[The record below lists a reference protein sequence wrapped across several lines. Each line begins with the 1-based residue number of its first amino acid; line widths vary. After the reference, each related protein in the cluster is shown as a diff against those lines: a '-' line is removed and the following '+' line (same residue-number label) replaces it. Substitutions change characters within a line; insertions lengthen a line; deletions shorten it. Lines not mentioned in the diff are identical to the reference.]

1 MNLEDMV
8 IASVDDHVIEPP
20 TMFDQH
26 LSKEH
31 RALAPQYVTDELGN
45 ASWWWEHEN
54 KRTFAVGINA
64 VVGRPKEEYGME
76 PMNIDQMRKGVWDA
90 AAHIDDMNAMGQ
102 MTALMFPTFAGFD
115 GSWFW
120 DAKDKENTKR
130 VMRAYND
137 WHIDEWCGPYQGRYF
152 PTGLLPL
159 WDLDATLAEMKR
171 LVKKGCRSVF
181 FPANPASRN
190 RLASVHDPLWEP
202 MWALANDEG
211 IVFNCHIGTGLAPE
225 ANSDLSP
232 ISAWI
237 TAMPMAIATD
247 AADLLH
253 LKALLRYPNL
263 KFALS
268 EGGIGWVPYMLERA
282 DFTFR
287 HHGPWV
293 RVDFGGKLPSEV
305 FREHFLT
312 CFIDDRFGCENYKSV
327 GEDIIAYECDY
338 PHSDCTWPHVAEDL
352 WDNVK
357 DLPQNVIDKITHQ
370 NAYRFYGVDP
380 VAQLGRE
387 NCTVGALRAKATHV
401 DISVQSKGGKD
412 AREYA
417 EAGAAVT
424 AGNVAKTFVPVVT
437 AGDVAEGRKR
447 RKGLI

>member
-1 MNLEDMV
+1 MNMEDMI

-54 KRTFAVGINA
+54 KRTFAVGLNA

-76 PMNIDQMRKGVWDA
+76 PMNIDQMRKGVWDPV
-90 AAHIDDMNAMGQ
+90 AHIDDMNAMGQ

-115 GSWFW
+115 GGWFW
-120 DAKDKENTKR
+120 DAKDKENCKR
-130 VMRAYND
+130 VMSAYND
-137 WHIDEWCGPYQGRYF
+137 WHIDEWCGPYKGRYF
-152 PTGLLPL
+152 RGAILPL
-159 WDLDATLAEMKR
+159 WDMDAAIAEAKR
-171 LVKKGCRSVF
+171 VISKGVETFF
-181 FPANPASRN
+181 FPANPAARD
-190 RLASVHDPLWEP
+190 RLPSVHSEYFEPLWK
-202 MWALANDEG
+202 LCDEHG
-211 IVFNCHIGTGLAPE
+211 IPLSCHIGTGAAPE

-237 TAMPMAIATD
+237 TSMPIAIATD

-253 LKALLRYPNL
+253 LEALQRYPNL

-282 DFTFR
+282 DFTHR

-293 RVDFGGKLPSEV
+293 RMDFGGKLPSEV

-312 CFIDDRFGCENYKSV
+312 CFIDDRFGCDNYQAV
-327 GEDIIAYECDY
+327 GEDIISYECDY
-338 PHSDCTWPHVAEDL
+338 PHSDCTWPLVPEDL

-357 DLPQNVIDKITHQ
+357 AMPNNVIDKVTHG
-370 NAYRFYGVDP
+370 NAYRFYNMDP
-380 VAQLGRE
+380 IAMFGRDA
-387 NCTVGALRAKATHV
+387 CTVGTLRALATHV
-401 DISVQSKGGKD
+401 DLGAVSLGGKD
-412 AREYA
+412 ARDHSEGGRA
-417 EAGAAVT
+417 ITSGQ
-424 AGNVAKTFVPVVT
+424 VAKTFVPRT
-437 AGDVAEGRKR
+437 AGEVNESRRK
-447 RKGLI
+447 RKGLV